1 MLLFMANNIKSKDL
15 EPHKEDI
22 PFPEYWERVNVE
34 KIKQM
39 FNDWLDNNIEHE
51 YMEDPEFYLKD
62 DVLNERFSDVLPYL
76 KELKSIGADVELTLA
91 ELSLLWLISLKEVS
105 CIIIGVDNSKQLET
119 HLQTMNKNIDSDIF
133 EEALSIR
140 YENENILNPSL
151 WR

>member
-1 MLLFMANNIKSKDL
+1 MTNIKSKDL

-62 DVLNERFSDVLPYL
+62 DVNEKRFYMRVIERGSSDEEPDDEGYRCIFVPFET
-76 KELKSIGADVELTLA
+76 KRVEDL
-91 ELSLLWLISLKEVS
+91 
-105 CIIIGVDNSKQLET
+105 GD
-119 HLQTMNKNIDSDIF
+119 
-133 EEALSIR
+133 
-140 YENENILNPSL
+140 
-151 WR
+151 